1 MKETVLKR
9 SMFSD
14 KVPKSVR
21 NSGIMAGFEDDDML
35 QAPEEENGMP
45 SMARTPQNPEILM
58 NTLRGDMR
66 SVDARYQ
73 ELAQMVGEEAAQETP
88 PEVLAMLQMQLGQQ
102 QGGIGGLPQGAGM
115 MPPPMDGGAPMG
127 GPGGAPAMPSSPDMA
142 AMQGG
147 MPPQGAMP
155 PGMESAGPFPQGGAE
170 QAPQGFAVGGS
181 VTGSGNIDLHIPIDI
196 GGGGGG
202 GGAYMGGGMGL
213 GGGGATA
220 LQPAFGSGMMEGLL
234 PSLHSMLRDQQNS
247 LTPPMGMGSF
257 LGQQPQ
263 NGEYPSSG
271 TSPTA
276 GQQSPVS
283 TFASGGS
290 VYPPTPD
297 GMPPMNAA
305 VGAFVNAGTR
315 AAQFLADKVST
326 YGPRVNQYLG
336 NLMMSP
342 QPTIQRL
349 TGGEPAMNLTRQ
361 AGESL
366 VRNPATGE
374 IVQAAGTRLAPYTTM
389 GPFSSPTLTQ
399 GISQGVER
407 LAAEYP
413 RAASM
418 LAPAGAAFTAITGP
432 LMDGGSGSTPMSK
445 EDQAK
450 YDATMAQLDAIN
462 APPRAGAGRGLVN
475 PPNVD
480 PRAAAPTNTVY
491 MPRPEGLTDQQIE
504 SFVKKEE
511 KAPAAEDQTTED
523 FINQALAKPQ
533 IKELS
538 RIERIKQARD
548 EYTPLYKELIG
559 DSNEDAKTNA
569 LLLLADAGFKLA
581 STYKPT
587 FAMAVADAAKDVPRG
602 FANIIAQA
610 KDRDIK
616 LKTAALT
623 QAISDVQEQD
633 KYAQALKMQLLKGDY
648 DLLKTQAKEGAI
660 VIEDAGMGGRVSKTK
675 SGSFVGFHLDPN
687 DPAVTSALRSHHTLR
702 DTDNPFVMNR
712 GEAPTFVERNT
723 PQRIK
728 LGDALRNIDN
738 NLSTIDNMKSS
749 VQNAYSPGTWFADKV
764 NNIFVPISGGL
775 IKPNFDTATAV
786 TQLRKGFSDLTKNSA
801 AAAESGRI
809 SNQQQEWERENAG
822 MLANPAGFF
831 ENPELAAKNL
841 ASLEATNRNMRQQIL
856 TQLGYEKNDY
866 VMTAPNTGT
875 KNDPYVISSDPRE
888 QKIMFNFLGSTFGR
902 VQDPKAVVYLKL
914 PNGKVDAFNPSQLRA
929 QTGR

>member
-1 MKETVLKR
+1 MMKAAVLKR

-14 KVPKSVR
+14 KMPKSVR

-35 QAPEEENGMP
+35 EAPPEEDSMP

-73 ELAQMVGEEAAQETP
+73 ELAQMVGDKAAQETP

-102 QGGIGGLPQGAGM
+102 QGGIGALPQAAGM
-115 MPPPMDGGAPMG
+115 TPPPMGTPNGMP
-127 GPGGAPAMPSSPDMA
+127 PA
-142 AMQGG
+142 QGG

-155 PGMESAGPFPQGGAE
+155 PGMESAPPLPQGGAE
-170 QAPQGFAVGGS
+170 QAP
-181 VTGSGNIDLHIPIDI
+181 
-196 GGGGGG
+196 
-202 GGAYMGGGMGL
+202 
-213 GGGGATA
+213 
-220 LQPAFGSGMMEGLL
+220 
-234 PSLHSMLRDQQNS
+234 
-247 LTPPMGMGSF
+247 
-257 LGQQPQ
+257 
-263 NGEYPSSG
+263 
-271 TSPTA
+271 
-276 GQQSPVS
+276 
-283 TFASGGS
+283 
-290 VYPPTPD
+290 PTPD
-297 GMPPMNAA
+297 GMPPLHAQ

-315 AAQFLADKVST
+315 AAQFIADKAAT

-361 AGESL
+361 AGQSL
-366 VRNPATGE
+366 LQNPVTGE
-374 IVQAAGTRLAPYTTM
+374 IIQGAGTKLAPYTTM
-389 GPFSSPTLTQ
+389 GQFSSPTLTQ

-407 LAAEYP
+407 LATEYP
-413 RAASM
+413 RVASL
-418 LAPAGAAFTAITGP
+418 LAPAGAAAAAIAGP
-432 LMDGGSGSTPMSK
+432 LMDNFSGSTPMSA
-445 EDQAK
+445 EEQAK
-450 YDATMAQLDAIN
+450 YDATMAQIDAVNRPERNKGMEN
-462 APPRAGAGRGLVN
+462 AKKGQMGENIPTVFAP
-475 PPNVD
+475 D
-480 PRAAAPTNTVY
+480 PRAPQIQPT
-491 MPRPEGLTDQQIE
+491 PQQIE
-504 SFVKKEE
+504 AFVKKPEE
-511 KAPAAEDQTTED
+511 EVPTTNEFIDQ
-523 FINQALAKPQ
+523 NLAKPQ
-533 IKELS
+533 FKELS
-538 RIERIKQARD
+538 RIERIKAAQE

-569 LLLLADAGFKLA
+569 MLLLADAGFKLA

-587 FAMAVADAAKDVPRG
+587 LAMAVAESAKDIPRG
-602 FANIIAQA
+602 FANILAQA
-610 KDRDIK
+610 RDRDIK

-633 KYAQALKMQLLKGDY
+633 KYAQALKMQILKGDY
-648 DLLKTQAKEGAI
+648 DLLKTQAKEGQI
-660 VIEDAGMGGRVSKTK
+660 IMEDAGLGGRVSKTK
-675 SGSFVGFHLDPN
+675 SGNFVGFHLDPK
-687 DPAVTSALRSHHTLR
+687 DPAVTSAISSRYTLR

-712 GEAPTFVERNT
+712 GEAPTTVETNKEERV
-723 PQRIK
+723 K
-728 LGDALRNIDN
+728 LGNALRNVDN
-738 NLSTIDNMKSS
+738 NLNVIEGMKST
-749 VQNAYSPGTWFADKV
+749 VQNAYSPGTWFVDKV
-764 NNIFVPISGGL
+764 NNILVPITNGG
-775 IKPNFDTATAV
+775 IKPSFDTATAV
-786 TQLRKGFSDLTKNSA
+786 NQLKDGFSKVTRGSA

-841 ASLEATNRNMRQQIL
+841 TSLEATNRNMRQQIL

-888 QKIMFNFLGSTFGR
+888 QKVMFNFLGSTFGR
-902 VQDPKAVVYLKL
+902 VQDPKAVVYLRL

>member
-1 MKETVLKR
+1 MKAAVLKR

-14 KVPKSVR
+14 KMPKSVR

-35 QAPEEENGMP
+35 EPPEENTMP
-45 SMARTPQNPEILM
+45 QMARTPQNPEILM

-73 ELAQMVGEEAAQETP
+73 ELAQMVGDEAAQETP
-88 PEVLAMLQMQLGQQ
+88 PEVLAMLQMQFGQQ
-102 QGGIGGLPQGAGM
+102 QGGIGALPQGAGM
-115 MPPPMDGGAPMG
+115 MPPPMEGGVPMG
-127 GPGGAPAMPSSPDMA
+127 APGGAPAMPSSPDMA
-142 AMQGG
+142 AMQG
-147 MPPQGAMP
+147 AMP
-155 PGMESAGPFPQGGAE
+155 PGMESAPPLPQGGAE
-170 QAPQGFAVGGS
+170 QA
-181 VTGSGNIDLHIPIDI
+181 
-196 GGGGGG
+196 
-202 GGAYMGGGMGL
+202 
-213 GGGGATA
+213 
-220 LQPAFGSGMMEGLL
+220 
-234 PSLHSMLRDQQNS
+234 
-247 LTPPMGMGSF
+247 
-257 LGQQPQ
+257 
-263 NGEYPSSG
+263 
-271 TSPTA
+271 
-276 GQQSPVS
+276 
-283 TFASGGS
+283 
-290 VYPPTPD
+290 PPTPD
-297 GMPPMNAA
+297 GMPPMQAA
-305 VGAFVNAGTR
+305 AGAFVNAGTR
-315 AAQFLADKVST
+315 AAQFMADKAAV
-326 YGPRVNQYLG
+326 YGPRLNQYLG

-374 IVQAAGTRLAPYTTM
+374 IVQAAGTKLAPYTTM

-399 GISQGVER
+399 GISQGIER

-418 LAPAGAAFTAITGP
+418 LAPAGAAVTAITGP
-432 LMDGGSGSTPMSK
+432 LMDNFSGSTPMSK
-445 EDQAK
+445 EDQAR
-450 YDATMAQLDAIN
+450 YDATMAQIDAVN

-475 PPNVD
+475 PPQVN
-480 PRAAAPTNTVY
+480 PSAPPPVNTVY
-491 MPRPEGLTDQQIE
+491 MPRPEGLTPQEIE
-504 SFVKKEE
+504 AKVKPEE
-511 KAPAAEDQTTED
+511 VVPAAVEKTTNE
-523 FINQALAKPQ
+523 FINTSLAKP
-533 IKELS
+533 KELS
-538 RIERIKQARD
+538 RIERIKAAQE
-548 EYTPLYKELIG
+548 EYGPLYKELIG
-559 DSNEDAKTNA
+559 DSNEDAKVNA
-569 LLLLADAGFKLA
+569 MLLLADAGFKLA

-587 FAMAVADAAKDVPRG
+587 LAMAVSEAAKDIPRG

-633 KYAQALKMQLLKGDY
+633 KYAQALKIQLLKGDY

-660 VIEDAGMGGRVSKTK
+660 VIEDAGLGGRMSKTK
-675 SGSFVGFHLDPN
+675 SGSFVGFHLDPK
-687 DPAVTSALRSHHTLR
+687 DPAVDSALRSRYTLR

-712 GEAPTFVERNT
+712 GEAPTTVETNKEE
-723 PQRIK
+723 RIK
-728 LGDALRNIDN
+728 LGNALRNIDN
-738 NLSTIDNMKSS
+738 NLSTIDSMKST
-749 VQNAYSPGTWFADKV
+749 VERAYSPGTWFADKV

-775 IKPNFDTATAV
+775 IKPNFDTAGAV
-786 TQLRKGFSDLTKNSA
+786 TQLKNDFSKVTKNSA

-841 ASLEATNRNMRQQIL
+841 TSLEATNRNMRQQIL

-875 KNDPYVISSDPRE
+875 KNDPYLISSDPRE
-888 QKIMFNFLGSTFGR
+888 QQIMFNFLGSTFGR

>member
-1 MKETVLKR
+1 MKAAVLKR
-9 SMFSD
+9 SMFSS

-35 QAPEEENGMP
+35 EAPPEEDTMP

-73 ELAQMVGEEAAQETP
+73 ELAQMVGDQAAQETP
-88 PEVLAMLQMQLGQQ
+88 PEVLAMLQMQFGQQ
-102 QGGIGGLPQGAGM
+102 QGGIGALPQAAGM
-115 MPPPMDGGAPMG
+115 TPPSMGAPNGMPPA
-127 GPGGAPAMPSSPDMA
+127 
-142 AMQGG
+142 QGG

-155 PGMESAGPFPQGGAE
+155 PGMESAPPLPQGGAE
-170 QAPQGFAVGGS
+170 QAP
-181 VTGSGNIDLHIPIDI
+181 
-196 GGGGGG
+196 
-202 GGAYMGGGMGL
+202 
-213 GGGGATA
+213 
-220 LQPAFGSGMMEGLL
+220 
-234 PSLHSMLRDQQNS
+234 
-247 LTPPMGMGSF
+247 
-257 LGQQPQ
+257 
-263 NGEYPSSG
+263 
-271 TSPTA
+271 
-276 GQQSPVS
+276 
-283 TFASGGS
+283 
-290 VYPPTPD
+290 PTPD
-297 GMPPMNAA
+297 GMPPLHAQ

-315 AAQFLADKVST
+315 AAQFIADKAAT

-361 AGESL
+361 AGQSL
-366 VRNPATGE
+366 LQNPVTGE
-374 IVQAAGTRLAPYTTM
+374 IIQGAGTRLAPYTTM

-413 RAASM
+413 RVAA
-418 LAPAGAAFTAITGP
+418 LAAPVAAAFTAATGP
-432 LMDGGSGSTPMSK
+432 LLDNFSASTPMSA
-445 EDQAK
+445 EDQAR
-450 YDATMAQLDAIN
+450 YDATMAQIDAVNRPDRAKGMENVKKGQMGKNIPTVF
-462 APPRAGAGRGLVN
+462 APEPRAPVIQ
-475 PPNVD
+475 
-480 PRAAAPTNTVY
+480 PT
-491 MPRPEGLTDQQIE
+491 PQQIE
-504 SFVKKEE
+504 AFVKRPEE
-511 KAPAAEDQTTED
+511 EAPPPTTTNE
-523 FINQALAKPQ
+523 FIDQALTKP
-533 IKELS
+533 KELT
-538 RIERIKQARD
+538 RIERIKAAQE

-569 LLLLADAGFKLA
+569 MLLLADAGFKLA

-587 FAMAVADAAKDVPRG
+587 LAMAVAESAKDIPRG

-610 KDRDIK
+610 RDRDIK

-633 KYAQALKMQLLKGDY
+633 KYAQRMRELILTKDYSLLEKQVTAGQV
-648 DLLKTQAKEGAI
+648 LMK
-660 VIEDAGMGGRVSKTK
+660 DAGLGGRVSETKT
-675 SGSFVGFHLDPN
+675 GSFIGFHLDPK
-687 DPAVTSALRSHHTLR
+687 DPAVTSALRSRYTLR

-712 GEAPTFVERNT
+712 GEAPTTVETNKEE
-723 PQRIK
+723 RIK
-728 LGDALRNIDN
+728 LGNALRNVDN
-738 NLSTIDNMKSS
+738 NLATIESMKNT
-749 VQNAYSPGTWFADKV
+749 VQNAYSPGTWFSDKV

-775 IKPNFDTATAV
+775 IKPNFDTASGVA
-786 TQLRKGFSDLTKNSA
+786 QLKDGFSKITRGSA

-809 SNQQQEWERENAG
+809 SNQQQEWERENSG

-841 ASLEATNRNMRQQIL
+841 TSLEATNRNMRQQIL

-888 QKIMFNFLGSTFGR
+888 QQIMFNFLGSTFGR
-902 VQDPKAVVYLKL
+902 IQDPKAVVYLKL

>member
-14 KVPKSVR
+14 KIPKSVR

-35 QAPEEENGMP
+35 QAPEEQDSMP

-73 ELAQMVGEEAAQETP
+73 ELAQMVGDEAAQETP

-127 GPGGAPAMPSSPDMA
+127 GPGGAPAMPSP
-142 AMQGG
+142 QGG

-155 PGMESAGPFPQGGAE
+155 PGMESAPPLPQGGAE
-170 QAPQGFAVGGS
+170 QAPQGYALGGS

-202 GGAYMGGGMGL
+202 LGVGLGGGGGLGMGL
-213 GGGGATA
+213 GGGGQTA
-220 LQPAFGSGMMEGLL
+220 LQEGFGGGMLSNLL
-234 PSLHSMLRDQQNS
+234 PSIHSMLRDQQNNLAS
-247 LTPPMGMGSF
+247 PAAGMGSPF
-257 LGQQPQ
+257 PQQLLG
-263 NGEYPSSG
+263 GEYPSPS
-271 TSPTA
+271 A
-276 GQQSPVS
+276 GQQFPVS
-283 TFASGGS
+283 TFAHGGS
-290 VYPPTPD
+290 VYPATPD
-297 GMPPMNAA
+297 GMPPMHAA
-305 VGAFVNAGTR
+305 TGAIVNAGTR
-315 AAQFLADKVST
+315 AAQFLADKAAT

-366 VRNPATGE
+366 VRNPVTGE

-418 LAPAGAAFTAITGP
+418 LAPAGAAFTAVAGP
-432 LMDGGSGSTPMSK
+432 LMDQMSPSTPMSA
-445 EDQAK
+445 EDQAR
-450 YDATMAQLDAIN
+450 YDATMAQIDAVN
-462 APPRAGAGRGLVN
+462 ARPQAGAGRGLVN
-475 PPNVD
+475 PPSVD

-491 MPRPEGLTDQQIE
+491 MPRPEGPTAQQIE
-504 SFVKKEE
+504 AFVKKDEE
-511 KAPAAEDQTTED
+511 PAEDKSTEE

-533 IKELS
+533 FKELS

-587 FAMAVADAAKDVPRG
+587 FAMAVAESAKDLPRG

-633 KYAQALKMQLLKGDY
+633 KYAQALKMQILKGDY
-648 DLLKTQAKEGAI
+648 DLLKTQAKEGA
-660 VIEDAGMGGRVSKTK
+660 VVMEDAGLGGRLSKTK
-675 SGSFVGFHLDPN
+675 SGSFVGFHLDPK
-687 DPAVTSALRSHHTLR
+687 DPAVDSALRSRYTLR

-712 GEAPTFVERNT
+712 GEAPTTVETNKDE
-723 PQRIK
+723 RIK
-728 LGDALRNIDN
+728 LGNALRNIDN
-738 NLSTIDNMKSS
+738 NLSTIDSMKST
-749 VQNAYSPGTWFADKV
+749 VERAYSPGTWFADKV
-764 NNIFVPISGGL
+764 NNVFVPISFGV
-775 IKPNFDTATAV
+775 IKPNFDTAGAV
-786 TQLRKGFSDLTKNSA
+786 TQLKNDFSKVTKNSA

-831 ENPELAAKNL
+831 EDPELAAKNL
-841 ASLEATNRNMRQQIL
+841 TSLEATNRNMRQQIL

>member
-14 KVPKSVR
+14 KIPKSVR

-35 QAPEEENGMP
+35 QAPEERDTMP

-73 ELAQMVGEEAAQETP
+73 ELAQMVGDEAAQETP

-127 GPGGAPAMPSSPDMA
+127 GPGGAPAMPSP
-142 AMQGG
+142 QGG

-155 PGMESAGPFPQGGAE
+155 PGMESAPPLPQGGAE
-170 QAPQGFAVGGS
+170 QA
-181 VTGSGNIDLHIPIDI
+181 
-196 GGGGGG
+196 
-202 GGAYMGGGMGL
+202 
-213 GGGGATA
+213 
-220 LQPAFGSGMMEGLL
+220 
-234 PSLHSMLRDQQNS
+234 
-247 LTPPMGMGSF
+247 
-257 LGQQPQ
+257 
-263 NGEYPSSG
+263 
-271 TSPTA
+271 
-276 GQQSPVS
+276 
-283 TFASGGS
+283 
-290 VYPPTPD
+290 PPTPD
-297 GMPPMNAA
+297 GMPPMQAA
-305 VGAFVNAGTR
+305 VGAFITPATR
-315 AAQFLADKVST
+315 AAQFFADKAAT

-366 VRNPATGE
+366 VRNPVTGE

-432 LMDGGSGSTPMSK
+432 LMDGGSGSTPMSA
-445 EDQAK
+445 EDQAR
-450 YDATMAQLDAIN
+450 YDATMAQIDAVN
-462 APPRAGAGRGLVN
+462 ARPQAGAGRGLVN
-475 PPNVD
+475 PPSVD
-480 PRAAAPTNTVY
+480 PRAAAPTSTVY
-491 MPRPEGLTDQQIE
+491 MPRPESPTPQQIE
-504 SFVKKEE
+504 AFVKKDEE
-511 KAPAAEDQTTED
+511 PTEDKSTED

-533 IKELS
+533 FKELS

-587 FAMAVADAAKDVPRG
+587 FAMAVAESAKDLPRG

-633 KYAQALKMQLLKGDY
+633 KYAQALKMQILKGDY
-648 DLLKTQAKEGAI
+648 DLLKTQAKEGS
-660 VIEDAGMGGRVSKTK
+660 VVMEDAGLGGRLSKTK
-675 SGSFVGFHLDPN
+675 SGSFVGFHLDPK
-687 DPAVTSALRSHHTLR
+687 DPAVDSALRSRYTLR

-712 GEAPTFVERNT
+712 GEAPTTVETNKDE
-723 PQRIK
+723 RIK
-728 LGDALRNIDN
+728 LGNALRNIDN
-738 NLSTIDNMKSS
+738 NLSTIESMKNT
-749 VQNAYSPGTWFADKV
+749 VERAYSPGTWFADKV
-764 NNIFVPISGGL
+764 NNVFVPISGGL
-775 IKPNFDTATAV
+775 IRPNFDTAGAV
-786 TQLRKGFSDLTKNSA
+786 TQLKNDFSKVTKNSA

-841 ASLEATNRNMRQQIL
+841 TSLEATNRNMRQQIL

-902 VQDPKAVVYLKL
+902 VRDPKAVVYLKL